1 MEKPKSAKG
10 FFNRLFGNRK
20 FTIPLSVLLA
30 VVFWMVIT
38 LSENP
43 QREVTIS
50 GLPVTI
56 ATANTVVE
64 DLGLDVIGNV
74 DSSVSVVVSG
84 PTYIVSSLTSSD
96 LYVTAN
102 LSEVNAAGTYEIPL
116 VANKVG
122 TKTGYNVVSVVPEK
136 ISLTFDYINE
146 EEFTVEAVA
155 NGASAVEGLIADTPV
170 VTNSED
176 STITVR
182 GPRSYIE
189 RISAIRAV
197 ADVNEVLSQTTSYD
211 AKIVAVDENGE
222 IMDDTLF
229 TFSATTVKISVP
241 IYKQK
246 TVKLVASF
254 TNAPAGFAE
263 TPISYTLS
271 ETEVDVMGTPET
283 IDALTEIRLAPINFY
298 EISDEKSSFDVA
310 LSLPNGIRVMDNIE
324 AVTVKIDTSDYM
336 QRTFNITD
344 CRAVNLEDGLSVSQ
358 ISSVRNVKVFGPKS
372 VMRKLSA
379 SDLYAEVDLSGRT
392 AGQYTMSVTVKS
404 TASDKLWQ
412 VGDYTTVVV
421 ITEGG

>member
-20 FTIPLSVLLA
+20 FTIPLSVFLA

-64 DLGLDVIGNV
+64 ELGLDVIGNV

-146 EEFTVEAVA
+146 EEFPVEAVA

-344 CRAVNLEDGLSVSQ
+344 CRAVNLEDGLSVGQ

>member
-20 FTIPLSVLLA
+20 FTIPLSVFLA

-64 DLGLDVIGNV
+64 ELGLDVIGNV

-146 EEFTVEAVA
+146 EEFPVEAVA

>member
-20 FTIPLSVLLA
+20 FTIPLSVFLA

-64 DLGLDVIGNV
+64 ELGLDVIGNV

-122 TKTGYNVVSVVPEK
+122 TATGYDVISVVPEK

-146 EEFTVEAVA
+146 EEFPVEAVA

-176 STITVR
+176 ATITVR

-197 ADVNEVLSQTTSYD
+197 ADVNEVLS
-211 AKIVAVDENGE
+211 
-222 IMDDTLF
+222 
-229 TFSATTVKISVP
+229 
-241 IYKQK
+241 K
-246 TVKLVASF
+246 T
-254 TNAPAGFAE
+254 E
-263 TPISYTLS
+263 T
-271 ETEVDVMGTPET
+271 
-283 IDALTEIRLAPINFY
+283 
-298 EISDEKSSFDVA
+298 
-310 LSLPNGIRVMDNIE
+310 
-324 AVTVKIDTSDYM
+324 
-336 QRTFNITD
+336 
-344 CRAVNLEDGLSVSQ
+344 
-358 ISSVRNVKVFGPKS
+358 
-372 VMRKLSA
+372 
-379 SDLYAEVDLSGRT
+379 
-392 AGQYTMSVTVKS
+392 
-404 TASDKLWQ
+404 
-412 VGDYTTVVV
+412 
-421 ITEGG
+421 

>member
-20 FTIPLSVLLA
+20 FTIPLSVFLA

-64 DLGLDVIGNV
+64 ELGLDVIGNV

-122 TKTGYNVVSVVPEK
+122 TATGYDVISVVPEK

-146 EEFTVEAVA
+146 EEFPVEAVA

-263 TPISYTLS
+263 TPIPYTLS

-310 LSLPNGIRVMDNIE
+310 LSLPNGIRVMENIE

-344 CRAVNLEDGLSVSQ
+344 CRAVNIEDGLEASR
-358 ISSVRNVKVFGPKS
+358 IGSVRNVKVFGPKS